1 MKPVSNDVLNTT
13 LSFLA
18 YAILLG
24 AAIAGTKFGI
34 LDSNAANLII
44 GGVLVHFGIY
54 QPPGTAIVKTNGK
67 GEPTNGGTNG
77 H

>member
-1 MKPVSNDVLNTT
+1 MKYSDVLNTT

-24 AAIAGTKFGI
+24 SAIAGVKYGI

-54 QPPGTAIVKTNGK
+54 QPPGTTIVRTNGNGK
-67 GEPTNGGTNG
+67 PITGEEEKKP
-77 H
+77 